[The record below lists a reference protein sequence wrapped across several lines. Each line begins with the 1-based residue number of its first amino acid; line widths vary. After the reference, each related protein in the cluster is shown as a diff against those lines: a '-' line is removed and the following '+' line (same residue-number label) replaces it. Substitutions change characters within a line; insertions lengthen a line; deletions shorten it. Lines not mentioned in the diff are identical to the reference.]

1 LGNASQSTQYFA
13 HEADRFATAAFE
25 TLLTGSKS
33 EAYPRSTGWLLIKT
47 YYAAFFA
54 LHSLMRLH
62 GWACTRLSSENLR
75 SINKEISQFF
85 PGNRLFDAG
94 LYLIKYENG
103 GRQLRC
109 LTLNSSLG
117 GTHEVLWSLL
127 RAFFDE
133 ITIVVLS
140 NQNQD
145 GQKLAMMLGDFLK
158 SLDPFGG
165 PKWFS
170 TVRNRLN
177 YAHEYGAWFPYV
189 KSTCDYDRL
198 QSVLSAWNTSPDEVI
213 AARGEDELIRFAS
226 ACSFLL
232 SLCST
237 TVRDLTYRSKSTS
250 PFRQSSGRLV

>member
-1 LGNASQSTQYFA
+1 MSVANSMRLLWIAGINDCTGLRSWTTDKLFKHTNVTVSAVSPIDFCIYLGNASQSTQYFA

-145 GQKLAMMLGDFLK
+145 GQKLAVMLGDFLK

-165 PKWFS
+165 PK
-170 TVRNRLN
+170 
-177 YAHEYGAWFPYV
+177 
-189 KSTCDYDRL
+189 
-198 QSVLSAWNTSPDEVI
+198 
-213 AARGEDELIRFAS
+213 
-226 ACSFLL
+226 
-232 SLCST
+232 
-237 TVRDLTYRSKSTS
+237 
-250 PFRQSSGRLV
+250 